1 MKRLGDA
8 FLVAARVRDVRDGE
22 ADEEEQDD
30 DSELIASEPIAS
42 EPIVSSATRRGV
54 AASRR
59 AWRRAIQARRAYAR
73 AAALAP
79 NDAAARGDVA
89 AACAA
94 EAEALLELGDAVG
107 ARRAVVTAERCLRAG
122 LRLHP
127 ADPALW
133 TALGTLPRVVVDED
147 ADADADAERDAR
159 RRDRARRETALAR
172 AAALAPSRAPAWA
185 ALGRLYLE
193 AAAEEKDVGDGE
205 KDARGDGDGEYG
217 EYGERAERAEFLLR
231 RAERAFDHA
240 RSADPSS
247 AEAWIG
253 TATLRAMRGDAAE
266 AAGAWRLAADNNG
279 GAEADARRALAGLR
293 LRLGETR
300 TGTGATGSV
309 GAAYA
314 SARRATEA
322 SPLDATAAMAA
333 GLTAEARGLVDEARR
348 RVRDAAELARRRGD
362 ADVERAAHESLRR
375 GGGGDGGGEHAASYD
390 EGESSEAKVD
400 SSASDSSASSY
411 TSLTRRLA
419 RRIHASPLDLA
430 SRGDLARVLRGASSS
445 SVDAEAACR
454 VAPRPRL
461 ADVASPPGTTPA
473 SASARVEAFTRA
485 ANARAAAVLAA
496 VPGGTGDDAVAAL
509 TRIARELAAATAAAP
524 FADATK
530 TTRALAAVV
539 LARRAVAARDG
550 SVGPRAERA
559 CAVLAAAGDGSDPH
573 PGCGGDA
580 HLAAATL
587 AAATESALSRGDVDA
602 ARRYAAAGTDAARRC
617 AVGRG
622 AAARRSAATADVA
635 RERWA
640 AGDAVGARESA
651 AKAKAEATE
660 GTKTGTTAEG
670 TGTVGARRHS
680 PLLRP
685 STRSPRSPPPRHSP
699 RR

>member
-22 ADEEEQDD
+22 ADEEEEED
-30 DSELIASEPIAS
+30 DSEPIASEPIAS

-122 LRLHP
+122 LRHHP

-133 TALGTLPRVVVDED
+133 TALGTLPRVVVDAD

-193 AAAEEKDVGDGE
+193 AAAEEKDGGDGE
-205 KDARGDGDGEYG
+205 KDARGDGEKDARGD
-217 EYGERAERAEFLLR
+217 ERAEFLLR

-266 AAGAWRLAADNNG
+266 AAGAWRLAADTNG
-279 GAEADARRALAGLR
+279 GAEADARRASACLR
-293 LRLGETR
+293 LRLGE
-300 TGTGATGSV
+300 GTTPGTTTGSV

-348 RVRDAAELARRRGD
+348 RFRDAAELARRRGD
-362 ADVERAAHESLRR
+362 ADVERAAEDSLRR
-375 GGGGDGGGEHAASYD
+375 GGGGDGGEGTREGPEERRHA
-390 EGESSEAKVD
+390 D
-400 SSASDSSASSY
+400 SSSLSSY
-411 TSLTRRLA
+411 VSSTRRLA

-445 SVDAEAACR
+445 STDAEAACR

-461 ADVASPPGTTPA
+461 ADVASAPGTTPA

-496 VPGGTGDDAVAAL
+496 VPGGTG
-509 TRIARELAAATAAAP
+509 
-524 FADATK
+524 
-530 TTRALAAVV
+530 TTPS
-539 LARRAVAARDG
+539 RR
-550 SVGPRAERA
+550 
-559 CAVLAAAGDGSDPH
+559 
-573 PGCGGDA
+573 
-580 HLAAATL
+580 
-587 AAATESALSRGDVDA
+587 
-602 ARRYAAAGTDAARRC
+602 
-617 AVGRG
+617 
-622 AAARRSAATADVA
+622 
-635 RERWA
+635 
-640 AGDAVGARESA
+640 
-651 AKAKAEATE
+651 
-660 GTKTGTTAEG
+660 
-670 TGTVGARRHS
+670 
-680 PLLRP
+680 
-685 STRSPRSPPPRHSP
+685 
-699 RR
+699 